1 MPLEIGGLWFK
12 TSPVKHRE
20 NLSQKICQTEWYMS
34 VIPVREQAEGGDH
47 SPRSIRPGRSMR
59 HFLKNNPKHKDL
71 GGMTIRWRPSWQVH
85 GIKLKHWYC

>member
-1 MPLEIGGLWFK
+1 
-12 TSPVKHRE
+12 
-20 NLSQKICQTEWYMS
+20 

-71 GGMTIRWRPSWQVH
+71 GGMTHTVETFLASTWHQVETPVLLKNILKSRNRIFVSITK
-85 GIKLKHWYC
+85 GIFKTLQLMSYM